1 MDENMR
7 VRNQGMTLVELLV
20 SIAAFAIAM
29 IGIVSLINYSARFY
43 SNSSKEVEIQS
54 ELNSVFT
61 LVSNMIVDANSSVT
75 FDSSHKLA
83 RIVHKDKKYV
93 VQLVDHKLYAKEY
106 ASPSAAESG
115 IASPANLLAER
126 VDTFEIDASHY
137 DDGYVAMKMKA
148 VYGTREAYMSKNIFL
163 RNTGSEKLGFE
174 GRCATT
180 VSVSGNKAT
189 FKIKQNTGEVVSTG
203 TALTIRVQ
211 VATSSVTNISISD
224 ISSPTSVQVP
234 SAYYNKVTGELT
246 IHCVLTSGWSDGDE
260 KEFTVDCHTP
270 VAATGTQ
277 VLSISK

>member
-61 LVSNMIVDANSSVT
+61 LVSNMIVDANSSVA

-93 VQLVDHKLYAKEY
+93 VQLVDHKLYAREY

-115 IASPANLLAER
+115 IANPANLLAEH

-174 GRCATT
+174 ARCATEIST
-180 VSVSGNKAT
+180 SGNNAT
-189 FKIKQNTGEVVSTG
+189 FKITQNTGETIGSG
-203 TALTIRVQ
+203 TSLIIRVQ
-211 VATSSVTNISISD
+211 VATAGVTDIGISD
-224 ISSPTSVQVP
+224 ITSPTMVTVP

-246 IHCVLTSGWSDGDE
+246 IHCVLTSGWSDSE
-260 KEFTVDCHTP
+260 AKQFTVNCHSA
-270 VAATGTQ
+270 VSATGTQ